1 MPAGARAAVRNGNS
15 GSLGLTVSIGVA
27 AQVPEKNARADALVE
42 AADRALYMAK
52 ESGRD
57 RVMPEYEREISS
69 ALLYPVK

>member
-1 MPAGARAAVRNGNS
+1 
-15 GSLGLTVSIGVA
+15 VA
-27 AQVPEKNARADALVE
+27 AQVPEKNARADTLVE

-69 ALLYPVK
+69 AMLYPVK